1 MSYENILVETAN
13 GIATISINRPKAL
26 NALNQDVLSELIA
39 AFTAASGNAEVKG
52 VIVTGAG
59 DKAFV
64 AGADI
69 ASMKTMTPME
79 ADRFCQLGHRAMR
92 LIETFEKPVIAAVNG
107 FALGGGCELALSCDF
122 IYASK
127 TAKFG
132 LPEVNLGIFPGFGGT
147 QRLMRL
153 VGRNAAKELIYTAD
167 IIGADDAKAIGLV
180 NKVTEPDQLLATAQ
194 AAMKKIFT
202 KGPVAVK
209 LSKRLLNE
217 GCDLPLASGLALEQ
231 AQFPLVFA
239 SEDRVEGVSA
249 FLEKRPAAF
258 KGQ

>member
-1 MSYENILVETAN
+1 MSYENLIVEVAD
-13 GIATISINRPKAL
+13 GIATISVNRPKAL
-26 NALNQDVLSELIA
+26 NALNEGVLSDLIA
-39 AFTAASGNAEVKG
+39 AFSAAATNPEVKG
-52 VIVTGAG
+52 VLLTGAG
-59 DKAFV
+59 DRAFV

-79 ADRFCQLGHRAMR
+79 ADTFCQLGHRCMR
-92 LIETFEKPVIAAVNG
+92 LIETFDKPVIAAVNG

-127 TAKFG
+127 SAKFG

-153 VGRNAAKELIYTAD
+153 VGRGVAKEMVFTAD
-167 IIGADDAKAIGLV
+167 ILPAEDAKTIGLV
-180 NKVTEPDQLLATAQ
+180 NKICESDQLLS
-194 AAMKKIFT
+194 AAKETLKKIFA

-209 LSKRLLNE
+209 LSKRVMNE
-217 GCDLPLASGLALEQ
+217 GCELPLAAALALEQ

-249 FLEKRPAAF
+249 FLEKRAAAF
-258 KGQ
+258 KGK